1 MKTSARYRMKPR
13 STRPFPPF
21 KRERGLSL
29 VELMIAITLGLVL
42 VAGVTTLISQQS
54 STSRELNNTSRQI
67 ENGRYAIQ
75 VLRDDIEL
83 AGYYGAYFNIALDFP
98 VAGASATLPDPCAAS
113 VAELDAAL
121 PVAIQGYDSPTTVP
135 TALAACLADANHL
148 SGTDILVI
156 RRADTNVTTLDPS
169 GAGAEAGQAY
179 IQAGLDTSKVFKRQV
194 GIGPD
199 TSEPRVF
206 TLKKMDGAVADLHR
220 FFVHIYYVSPC
231 NKPATG
237 TTCSGASDDN
247 GNPIPTLKRLA
258 LGVSAGS
265 TAFINTPLV
274 EGIQNVQFDY
284 GIDKDNDGAP
294 DYYTTGT
301 YAQDGS
307 TELVAT
313 DWWNVMTVRAHIL
326 SRNPD
331 ASGGYT
337 DDKTYSLGLEGNVGP
352 FDDRYKRH
360 VFSETIRA
368 VNPSGRRA
376 Q

>member
-13 STRPFPPF
+13 STRPFPSMT
-21 KRERGLSL
+21 RERGLSL

-98 VAGASATLPDPCAAS
+98 VASAAATLPDPCATS
-113 VAELDAAL
+113 VTELDAAL

-156 RRADTNVTTLDPS
+156 RRTDIAAIPKADAV
-169 GAGAEAGQAY
+169 AGGVY

-194 GIGPD
+194 GSGTD
-199 TSEPRVF
+199 TSVF
-206 TLKKMDGAVADLHR
+206 TLKKMDETAADLHS
-220 FFVHIYYVSPC
+220 FVVDIYYVSPC

-237 TTCSGASDDN
+237 TTCSGARDDN

-313 DWWNVMTVRAHIL
+313 DWRNVMTVRAHIL

-331 ASGGYT
+331 ASSGYT
-337 DDKTYSLGLEGNVGP
+337 DNKTYSLGLEGNVGP
-352 FDDRYKRH
+352 FDDHYKRH

>member
-1 MKTSARYRMKPR
+1 MISIMKTSARYRIKPR
-13 STRPFPPF
+13 SPRPFPSLR
-21 KRERGLSL
+21 RERGLSL

-67 ENGRYAIQ
+67 ENGRYAMQ
-75 VLRDDIEL
+75 VLRDDIQL

-98 VAGASATLPDPCAAS
+98 AASASAILPEPCATS
-113 VAELDAAL
+113 VADIDAAL
-121 PVAIQGYDSPTTVP
+121 PVAIQGYDSPTAVP
-135 TALAACLADANHL
+135 TALAACLPDANHL

-156 RRADTNVTTLDPS
+156 RRADPAAIAVADAV
-169 GAGAEAGQAY
+169 AGKVY
-179 IQAGLDTSKVFKRQV
+179 IQAGLDASKVFKRQV
-194 GIGPD
+194 GSGTD
-199 TSEPRVF
+199 TSVF
-206 TLKKMDGAVADLHR
+206 TLKKMDETTADLHGL
-220 FFVHIYYVSPC
+220 VVDIYYVSPC

-237 TTCSGASDDN
+237 TTCSGANDDN

-265 TAFINTPLV
+265 TTFTNTPLV

-307 TELVAT
+307 TELIAT
-313 DWWNVMTVRAHIL
+313 DWWNAMTVRAHIL

-337 DDKTYSLGLEGNVGP
+337 DDKIYSLGLGGNVGP
-352 FDDRYKRH
+352 LGDHYKRH

>member
-1 MKTSARYRMKPR
+1 MTSTMKTCARYPMKPR
-13 STRPFPPF
+13 PGRPLTSFA
-21 KRERGLSL
+21 RERGLSL

-54 STSRELNNTSRQI
+54 GTSRELNNTSRQI

-75 VLRDDIEL
+75 VLRDDVEL
-83 AGYYGAYFNIALDFP
+83 AGYYGAYYNIALDFP
-98 VAGASATLPDPCAAS
+98 VAGASTTLPDPCATS
-113 VAELDAAL
+113 VADLDAAL

-135 TALAACLADANHL
+135 TALAACLPDANHVP
-148 SGTDILVI
+148 GTDILVI
-156 RRADTNVTTLDPS
+156 RRTDTVAIPKAS
-169 GAGAEAGQAY
+169 AVAGGVY

-194 GIGPD
+194 GSGSD
-199 TSEPRVF
+199 TSVF
-206 TLKKMDGAVADLHR
+206 TLKKMDETAADLHSL
-220 FFVHIYYVSPC
+220 VVNIYYVSPC
-231 NKPATG
+231 NKPASG
-237 TTCSGASDDN
+237 TTCSGTSDDN
-247 GNPIPTLKRLA
+247 GKPIPTLKRLA
-258 LGVSAGS
+258 LGVSAGNA
-265 TAFINTPLV
+265 AFINTPLV
-274 EGIQNVQFDY
+274 EGIQNVQLDY

-301 YAQDGS
+301 YAQDG
-307 TELVAT
+307 TTALVAT
-313 DWWNVMTVRAHIL
+313 DWWNVMTVRANIL

-331 ASGGYT
+331 ASAGHA

-352 FDDRYKRH
+352 FNDLYKRH